1 MGCDSN
7 AVKRNLRKW
16 SDTLSRATA
25 GKGSVLQR
33 NNAVSA
39 GGIQGCE
46 MAMLYLP
53 HPTTLSFDQNDLPP
67 I

>member
-1 MGCDSN
+1 M
-7 AVKRNLRKW
+7 
-16 SDTLSRATA
+16 
-25 GKGSVLQR
+25 LQR
-33 NNAVSA
+33 NNVVSA

-46 MAMLYLP
+46 MAIPYLP